1 MIETSTATSILTSGV
16 SGLLINSLSG
26 RSNFGDTTP
35 TNTPTI
41 SQTTLIIVIVIV
53 ILFSL
58 LFIVATYKLTG
69 SVFQTI
75 LCILFGVVYIII
87 AYLYYAYAGYKY
99 LKPKRS

>member
-1 MIETSTATSILTSGV
+1 MSTSAAFGGA
-16 SGLLINSLSG
+16 GLLINSLSG
-26 RSNFGDTTP
+26 RNGLSGFEDTTP
-35 TNTPTI
+35 TNSPKI
-41 SQTTLIIVIVIV
+41 STTALVIVIVIV
-53 ILFSL
+53 VVFYL

-75 LCILFGVVYIII
+75 LCILFGVGYIFL

>member
-1 MIETSTATSILTSGV
+1 MSTSTAFGGA
-16 SGLLINSLSG
+16 GLLINSLSG
-26 RSNFGDTTP
+26 RANFEDT
-35 TNTPTI
+35 NSSTI
-41 SQTTLIIVIVIV
+41 STTSLVIAIIIV
-53 ILFSL
+53 ILFYL

-75 LCILFGVVYIII
+75 LCILFGVGYIFL

>member
-1 MIETSTATSILTSGV
+1 MLGIEVSYVVLITNTSTISTTSLVIA
-16 SGLLINSLSG
+16 
-26 RSNFGDTTP
+26 
-35 TNTPTI
+35 
-41 SQTTLIIVIVIV
+41 IIIV
-53 ILFSL
+53 ILFYI

-75 LCILFGVVYIII
+75 LCILFGVGYIFL